1 MKNITFIICLLL
13 VSTWLKAQDLQSYIQ
28 EAEVNNPQIQA
39 FELRYN
45 ISQEKVSELNT
56 LPNTTVSAGYF
67 VSEPETRTGAQR
79 ARFSVSQ
86 MLPWFGTITVRQNYA
101 ASMANVDYVEIAI
114 AKRKLALAV
123 AKSYYQLYAIVAKQ
137 KVLEQNID
145 LLESYERMALTSVEV
160 GKASAVDVLKLQIR
174 QNDMEQQREV
184 LEQVYMAE
192 KSNFNN
198 LLNRKETIS
207 IDVVTELTIPLE
219 DPLYSSDGLE
229 LNPEIL
235 KYDEM
240 FESIMQSDLLNKK
253 DGAPNI
259 GFGLDYI
266 PVQERPDM
274 SFEDNGK
281 DIVMPMLTFS
291 IPIFNNRIKSVSKQ
305 NKMRLKE
312 TELQKSERINW
323 LQTTLAKAEAGRN
336 EARIKYNTQKVN
348 LVQAGNAEEILM
360 KNYETGT
367 INFNDVLDIQE
378 LQLKF
383 QMNSIEAIEA
393 YYGQSA
399 VINYFTNQ

>member
-1 MKNITFIICLLL
+1 MKNLTFFVCLYM
-13 VSTWLKAQDLQSYIQ
+13 VSSWMKAQDLQAFIH

-86 MLPWFGTITVRQNYA
+86 MLPWFGTITARQNYA

-123 AKSYYQLYAIVAKQ
+123 AKSYYQLYAIDAKQ

-219 DPLYSSDGLE
+219 DHLYSSDGLE

-240 FESIMQSDLLNKK
+240 FESIIQSELLNKK

-274 SFEDNGK
+274 SFDDNGK

-312 TELQKSERINW
+312 TELQKNERINW

-383 QMNSIEAIEA
+383 QMKSIEAIEA
-393 YYGQSA
+393 YYGQTA
-399 VINYFTNQ
+399 VINYLTN

>member
-1 MKNITFIICLLL
+1 MKNLTFFVCLYM
-13 VSTWLKAQDLQSYIQ
+13 VSSWMKAQDLQAFIH

-39 FELRYN
+39 FEVRYN

-86 MLPWFGTITVRQNYA
+86 MLPWFGTITARQNYA

-123 AKSYYQLYAIVAKQ
+123 AKSYYQLYAIDAKQ

-240 FESIMQSDLLNKK
+240 FESIIQSELLNKK

-274 SFEDNGK
+274 SFDDNGK

-312 TELQKSERINW
+312 TELQKNERINW

-383 QMNSIEAIEA
+383 QMKSIEAIEA
-393 YYGQSA
+393 YYGQTA
-399 VINYFTNQ
+399 VINYLTN

>member
-1 MKNITFIICLLL
+1 M
-13 VSTWLKAQDLQSYIQ
+13 
-28 EAEVNNPQIQA
+28 
-39 FELRYN
+39 
-45 ISQEKVSELNT
+45 
-56 LPNTTVSAGYF
+56 
-67 VSEPETRTGAQR
+67 
-79 ARFSVSQ
+79 
-86 MLPWFGTITVRQNYA
+86 
-101 ASMANVDYVEIAI
+101 
-114 AKRKLALAV
+114 
-123 AKSYYQLYAIVAKQ
+123 
-137 KVLEQNID
+137 EQNID

-240 FESIMQSDLLNKK
+240 FESIIQSELLNKK

-274 SFEDNGK
+274 SFDDNGK

-312 TELQKSERINW
+312 TELQKNERINW

-383 QMNSIEAIEA
+383 QMKSIEAIEA
-393 YYGQSA
+393 YYGQTA
-399 VINYFTNQ
+399 VINYLTN

>member
-1 MKNITFIICLLL
+1 MKNLTFFVCLYM
-13 VSTWLKAQDLQSYIQ
+13 VSSWMKAQDLQAFIH

-86 MLPWFGTITVRQNYA
+86 MLPWFGTIMARQNYA

-123 AKSYYQLYAIVAKQ
+123 AKSYYQLYAIDAKQ

-219 DPLYSSDGLE
+219 DHLYSSDGLE

-240 FESIMQSDLLNKK
+240 FESIIQSELLNKK

-274 SFEDNGK
+274 SFDDNGK

-312 TELQKSERINW
+312 TELQKNERINW
-323 LQTTLAKAEAGRN
+323 LQTALAKAEAGRN

-383 QMNSIEAIEA
+383 QMKSIEAIEA
-393 YYGQSA
+393 YYGQTA
-399 VINYFTNQ
+399 VINYLTN

>member
-13 VSTWLKAQDLQSYIQ
+13 VSTWVKAQDLQSYIK
-28 EAEVNNPQIQA
+28 EAQVNNPQIQA
-39 FELRYN
+39 FDLKYS
-45 ISQEKVSELNT
+45 IAQEKVNEVNT

-86 MLPWFGTITVRQNYA
+86 MLPWFGTITARQNYA
-101 ASMANVDYVEIAI
+101 VSMSNVDYIEIAI

-123 AKSYYQLYAIVAKQ
+123 AQSYYQLFAIEAKQ
-137 KVLEQNID
+137 KVLDQNIQ
-145 LLESYERMALTSVEV
+145 LLKTYERLALTSVEV

-174 QNDMEQQREV
+174 QNEMRQQRAI
-184 LEQVYMAE
+184 LDQDYLAE
-192 KSNFNN
+192 KTNFNN
-198 LLNRKETIS
+198 LLNRKETMS
-207 IDVVTELTIPLE
+207 IDVVPEMTLPLE
-219 DPLYSSDGLE
+219 DPIYLGNGLE

-240 FESIMQSDLLNKK
+240 FESIVQSELLNKK

-266 PVQERPDM
+266 PIQERPDM
-274 SFEDNGK
+274 SFDDNGK

-291 IPIFNNRIKSVSKQ
+291 IPIFNNRIKSFSKQ
-305 NKMRLKE
+305 NEMRLKE
-312 TELQKSERINW
+312 TELQKNERFNL
-323 LQTTLAKAEAGRN
+323 LQSALAKAESGRN
-336 EARIKYNTQKVN
+336 EARIKYNTQRIN
-348 LVQAGNAEEILM
+348 LKQAKNAEEILM

-367 INFNDVLDIQE
+367 IDFNDVLDIQE

-383 QMNSIEAIEA
+383 QINEIEAVKA
-393 YYGQSA
+393 YFGQMA
-399 VINYFTNQ
+399 VINYLTNQ

>member
-1 MKNITFIICLLL
+1 MKNLTFFVCLYM
-13 VSTWLKAQDLQSYIQ
+13 VSSWIKAQDLQAFIH

-86 MLPWFGTITVRQNYA
+86 MLPWFGTITARQNYA

-123 AKSYYQLYAIVAKQ
+123 AKSYYQLYAIDAKQ

-240 FESIMQSDLLNKK
+240 FESIIQSELLNKK

-274 SFEDNGK
+274 SFDDNGK

-312 TELQKSERINW
+312 TELQKNERINW

-383 QMNSIEAIEA
+383 QMKSIEAIEA
-393 YYGQSA
+393 YYGQTA
-399 VINYFTNQ
+399 VINYLTN

>member
-1 MKNITFIICLLL
+1 M
-13 VSTWLKAQDLQSYIQ
+13 
-28 EAEVNNPQIQA
+28 
-39 FELRYN
+39 
-45 ISQEKVSELNT
+45 SELNT

-86 MLPWFGTITVRQNYA
+86 MLPWFGTITARQNYA

-123 AKSYYQLYAIVAKQ
+123 AKSYYQLYAIDAKQ

-240 FESIMQSDLLNKK
+240 FESIIQSELLNKK

-274 SFEDNGK
+274 SFDDNGK

-312 TELQKSERINW
+312 TELQKNERINW

-383 QMNSIEAIEA
+383 QMKSIEAIEA
-393 YYGQSA
+393 YYGQTA
-399 VINYFTNQ
+399 VINYLTN

>member
-1 MKNITFIICLLL
+1 MKNLTFFVCLYM
-13 VSTWLKAQDLQSYIQ
+13 VSSWMKAQDLQAFIL

-86 MLPWFGTITVRQNYA
+86 MLPWFGTITARQNYA

-123 AKSYYQLYAIVAKQ
+123 AKSYYQLYAIDAKQ

-240 FESIMQSDLLNKK
+240 FESIIQSELLNKK

-274 SFEDNGK
+274 SFDDNGK

-312 TELQKSERINW
+312 TELQKNERINW

-383 QMNSIEAIEA
+383 QMKSIEAIEA
-393 YYGQSA
+393 YYGQTA
-399 VINYFTNQ
+399 VINYLTN

>member
-1 MKNITFIICLLL
+1 MKNLTFFVCLYMA
-13 VSTWLKAQDLQSYIQ
+13 SSWMKAQDLQAFIH

-86 MLPWFGTITVRQNYA
+86 MLPWFGTITARQNYA

-123 AKSYYQLYAIVAKQ
+123 AKSYYQLYAIDAKQ

-240 FESIMQSDLLNKK
+240 FESIIQSELLNKK

-274 SFEDNGK
+274 SFDDNGK

-312 TELQKSERINW
+312 TELQKNERINW

-383 QMNSIEAIEA
+383 QMKSIEAIEA
-393 YYGQSA
+393 YYGQTA
-399 VINYFTNQ
+399 VINYLTN